1 MNSIIATFITV
12 SIFQKDNEEVICINI
27 LFYYYYKISQFRF
40 ESQYININ
48 ITLDL
53 SETIIYAL
61 VMSKIICYI
70 S

>member
-1 MNSIIATFITV
+1 MNSIIATFTAV
-12 SIFQKDNEEVICINI
+12 SIFHNDNEEIICIDI
-27 LFYYYYKISQFRF
+27 LFHYYYKISQFIY

-48 ITLDL
+48 ISLDL
-53 SETIIYAL
+53 FETIIYAL